1 MAPRIQIPVN
11 DTFKT
16 LHKVLERRINTNQV
30 LKEREKTAYT
40 TKDYQRKRA
49 ELNQKKFLQPLDAD
63 NSKASIYYIRQK
75 LTRYTTLNVSDPS

>member
-1 MAPRIQIPVN
+1 MAPKIQIPAN

-16 LHKVLERRINTNQV
+16 LHNVLNKRINTNRV

-40 TKDYQRKRA
+40 TRDYQRKRA

-75 LTRYTTLNVSDPS
+75 LTRYIASTSWAK